1 MTPTPEPNQRSPLR
15 YLLSSSAAVFV
26 ARLTSA
32 ALKLATL
39 AILARWAAREDI
51 GVYLLALSAA
61 GFLAVCGMVGADL
74 PTIRRVAGAFTRG
87 DAGEALREFHR
98 ALGLAL
104 GASILVAVAFWALFP
119 AVETHLL
126 TTPWFGSNTH
136 WVAICVVA
144 TACLAL
150 CTCALQGAKELARS
164 AVFGNLLFPALF
176 LGLVAFQRTQQ
187 TEQLAAS
194 QLLRSLAIASLASA
208 LCAVLVVELGWRW
221 RRSATP
227 PASPDVELRP
237 ASGWLIFESLPLL
250 GAQLL
255 AYGITQGD
263 LWLVGEFDHGAVAT
277 YGVATRLAFVP
288 GVVLGISAAVVS
300 PLVVEYHTSERL
312 PALERLLQ
320 RVACVASLLALGY
333 CVPVLVFAEAVLSRG
348 FGPEFVLGAP
358 MLRLLLVAQLLPVL
372 SGGAM
377 RVLILLGH
385 QALALKITA
394 LGGLVFLTL
403 GPVLCWRWGG
413 VGAALTLA
421 ASQLCLCGLSL
432 AAVRREFGVW
442 VWASP
447 MGGLRGLAE
456 LQAAS
461 RRRHS

>member
-1 MTPTPEPNQRSPLR
+1 M
-15 YLLSSSAAVFV
+15 FV

-87 DAGEALREFHR
+87 DAGAALREFHR

-104 GASILVAVAFWALFP
+104 GASLIVAVAFWALFP
-119 AVETHLL
+119 AIETHLL
-126 TTPWFGSNTH
+126 TTPWFGSNAH
-136 WVAICVVA
+136 WVAVCVVG

-150 CTCALQGAKELARS
+150 CTCALQGAKQIARS

-176 LGLVAFQRTQQ
+176 LGLVALQRAQQ

-194 QLLRSLAIASLASA
+194 QLLRSLAFASLASA
-208 LCAVLVVELGWRW
+208 VCAVLVVELGWRA
-221 RRSATP
+221 RRSASPLSP
-227 PASPDVELRP
+227 PEAVPGAEPRP
-237 ASGWLIFESLPLL
+237 ATGWLIFESLPLL

-288 GVVLGISAAVVS
+288 GVVLGISAAVVG
-300 PLVVEYHTSERL
+300 PLVVEYHTSGRL

-320 RVACVASLLALGY
+320 RVACVASILALCY

-358 MLRLLLVAQLLPVL
+358 MLRVLLVAQLLPVL

-377 RVLILLGH
+377 RILILLGH